1 MPSSAKLMPR
11 RKTISQQISNFLFS
25 TMSRELLVFFFFL
38 LLASVF
44 WLLMTLNETY
54 EKEYDLPVNIVNL
67 PKNVV
72 LTSGEDDTLKVK
84 LRDKGLLL
92 LGYMYGDRLKP
103 ISVDYATY
111 SKKRGQG
118 SVPASDIQKEI
129 LRQLSASTRLVS
141 VKPEAIDF
149 TFNYGE
155 SKLVPVKWSG
165 KVQPEHLYYIAETIY
180 SPDSITI
187 YASEDILDSI
197 NVVYTEPLNL
207 TNFRDTITINSQ
219 ISKTRGVKMVPSE
232 VSITFLT
239 DVLTEES
246 IDGIPVVGIN
256 LPEGKRLRTFPARV
270 SVSFVAG
277 VSLFKNLSA
286 DDFQVVADYN
296 EIKRGQSDKCRLI
309 LQKTPRGIS
318 RASLVTKEVDYLIE
332 EE

>member
-1 MPSSAKLMPR
+1 MLR
-11 RKTISQQISNFLFS
+11 RRSISQQLSNFLFS
-25 TMSRELLVFFFFL
+25 SMSRELLVFLFFL
-38 LLASVF
+38 FLAGIF

-54 EKEYDLPVNIVNL
+54 EKEYRVPVSIVNV

-72 LTSGEDDTLKVK
+72 LTSGDSDTLKVV

-111 SKKRGQG
+111 SKKKGQG
-118 SVPASDIQKEI
+118 SVPAADIQKEI
-129 LRQLSASTRLVS
+129 LRQISASTKLVQ
-141 VKPEAIDF
+141 VKPESVDF

-155 SKLVPVKWSG
+155 SKQVPVKWSG
-165 KVQPEHLYYIAETIY
+165 KVQPERLYYIANTHY

-187 YASEDILDSI
+187 YASEEILDSI

-207 TNFRDTITINSQ
+207 TNFRDTISITTQ
-219 ISKTRGVKMVPSE
+219 ISKIHGVKMVPSE
-232 VSITFLT
+232 VSITFFT

-277 VSLFKNLSA
+277 VSLFKHLTA

-296 EIKRGQSDKCRLI
+296 EIKRSQSDKCALI

-318 RASLVTKEVDYLIE
+318 RVSLVTKEVDYLIE